1 MHGPG
6 WWRLAS
12 GKVRPGEWKDD
23 RLSKWTGPEQYET
36 QMKAKKAQMK
46 LKL

>member
-6 WWRLAS
+6 YMRFTS

-23 RLSKWTGPEQYET
+23 VMLRWTGPEQFEA
-36 QMKAKKAQMK
+36 QMKAKRIKPK
-46 LKL
+46 